1 MKALAPP
8 SAGAPDRVI
17 CARWERLPVLAY
29 AGLPVV
35 VRVGVAARCRGGP
48 DFPLMAEWVCDPGEP
63 PAVFVCR
70 RGGGGGTCGDRVVED
85 RLGVID
91 DEEVAA
97 GRAADRLGVDALAG

>member
-1 MKALAPP
+1 M
-8 SAGAPDRVI
+8 
-17 CARWERLPVLAY
+17 
-29 AGLPVV
+29 
-35 VRVGVAARCRGGP
+35 
-48 DFPLMAEWVCDPGEP
+48 MAEWVCDPGKP

-91 DEEVAA
+91 DEEGAA